1 MLYLFSLFDEIIF
14 SHPLSGV
21 FKNPGISETKRIH
34 SHRASWFLYLPF
46 LSIVLQYNTEPFL
59 CSHKLAVKLYV
70 NVCKLDA
77 V

>member
-1 MLYLFSLFDEIIF
+1 MLKERKRKREKKRESLVYL
-14 SHPLSGV
+14 
-21 FKNPGISETKRIH
+21 KQ
-34 SHRASWFLYLPF
+34 RAYTVTELVGFYTFLL

>member
-1 MLYLFSLFDEIIF
+1 M
-14 SHPLSGV
+14 
-21 FKNPGISETKRIH
+21 FKKKKKTELGISETKSLR
-34 SHRASWFLYLPF
+34 SHQAGWFLYLP
-46 LSIVLQYNTEPFL
+46 LQSIVLQYNTEPFL

>member
-1 MLYLFSLFDEIIF
+1 MT
-14 SHPLSGV
+14 
-21 FKNPGISETKRIH
+21 ETKSLH
-34 SHRASWFLYLPF
+34 SYRTGWVLYFPL

>member
-1 MLYLFSLFDEIIF
+1 M
-14 SHPLSGV
+14 PLLTGM
-21 FKNPGISETKRIH
+21 FKKKERKEPHISETKSLH
-34 SHRASWFLYLPF
+34 SHRAGWFLYLPL